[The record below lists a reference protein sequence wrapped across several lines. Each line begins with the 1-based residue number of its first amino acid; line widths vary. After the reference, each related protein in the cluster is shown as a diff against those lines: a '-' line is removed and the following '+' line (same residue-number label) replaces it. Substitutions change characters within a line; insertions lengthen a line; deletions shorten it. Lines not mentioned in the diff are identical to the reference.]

1 MHEFI
6 VNSVLDY
13 LILTNFH
20 PYLIFFFDFRVLE
33 KNREN
38 QYSRKKVV
46 VFEMP
51 FSSDLLFFQAF
62 RTVFV
67 ISRSSTL
74 KN

>member
-51 FSSDLLFFQAF
+51 FSPIYCFSRRFVLFLLFPE
-62 RTVFV
+62 VV
-67 ISRSSTL
+67 L
-74 KN
+74 